1 MKQSQ
6 KAATGFKAL
15 AVTAFAIIM
24 ALSACRKEPV
34 TPEEPHMGENCYIVS
49 NMGKPLTFRA
59 DVKGHSKEPLDAWVS
74 AEVLWESF
82 GTDVAPADGEVIEM
96 TYDAASKKISVTG
109 KADGNAVVAVRNAEG
124 TILWSWHIW
133 VCDGYDPE
141 ADAHSYN
148 NNAGTVMDRNLGA
161 TSATPGEVGAM
172 GLLYQWGR
180 KDPFLGS
187 SSTSSTVLAKSSG
200 KWEDPES
207 SKSIGAGNCIQ
218 HSIEHPTR
226 IIIYNLFNYD
236 WYFTGD
242 ETTDNTR
249 WKEDE
254 KTMYDPCPEGWRVP
268 AGGAEG
274 LWAKAFGS
282 EGRIDGITGDL
293 GFDFGA
299 ESGADKTLS
308 SDDAFVWY
316 PASGYLERSE
326 FRLEGTGES
335 GHYWS
340 ASPAE
345 SNAYDFSFL
354 SMGFSFIDYANPAS
368 SYNRSNGFNVR
379 CVKEK

>member
-1 MKQSQ
+1 MKQSLRIRV
-6 KAATGFKAL
+6 GFKAL
-15 AVTAFAIIM
+15 AVSVIAMSM

-34 TPEEPHMGENCYIVS
+34 TPDEPHMGENCYIV
-49 NMGKPLTFRA
+49 NTLGKALTFHA
-59 DVKGHSKEPLDAWVS
+59 DVKGHSMEPLDAWTS
-74 AEVLWESF
+74 AEVLWESY
-82 GTDVAPADGEVIEM
+82 GTETAPADGGVIEM
-96 TYDAASKKISVTG
+96 TYDASSKKISVTG
-109 KADGNAVVAVRNAEG
+109 KADGNAVVAVKDAEG

-133 VCDGYDPE
+133 VCNGYD
-141 ADAHSYN
+141 AQATAHRYN

-161 TSATPGEVGAM
+161 TSATPGKAGAM

-187 SSTSSTVLAKSSG
+187 SSTTSTVRAASSG

-207 SKSIGAGNCIQ
+207 SKSIGLGNSIQ

-268 AGGAEG
+268 AGGPDG
-274 LWAKAFGS
+274 LWATAFGS
-282 EGRIDGITGDL
+282 EERINNITGDH
-293 GFDFGA
+293 GFDFGS
-299 ESGADKTLS
+299 ESGADNTLS
-308 SDDAFVWY
+308 SDDASVWY
-316 PASGYLERSE
+316 PASGYIERTE
-326 FRLEGTGES
+326 FRLEGAGES

-340 ASPAE
+340 ASPAG
-345 SNAYDFSFL
+345 SNAYDFSFMTIGL
-354 SMGFSFIDYANPAS
+354 SIIDYANPSS
-368 SYNRSNGFNVR
+368 SYNRANGFNIR
-379 CVKEK
+379 CVRE